1 MTGFARVQGQQD
13 SRSWTWEARSVN
25 GRSLDVRCRLPTGFE
40 ELDQPVRERAH
51 ARFRRGNIFV
61 TLLLA
66 WSESRVGVRVNRQV
80 LDEIIAILPEIAN
93 RLPGARPPSL
103 DGLLAARGVLEA
115 KEEEL
120 SDAAREVL
128 VGALLASLDEAFLK
142 LHSMRREEGARL
154 APTLNEHVREIERL
168 SIAAESLAATQ
179 KPAVEKRL
187 RSQVA
192 ELLGTFPAL
201 PEERLA
207 QEVALLMTKIDA
219 REEID
224 RLKAHAEAA
233 LALMGSP
240 EAVGRKLE
248 FLCQELNREANTLC
262 SKSADVELTRVGIEI
277 KTAIDRLREQV
288 QNIE

>member
-1 MTGFARVQGQQD
+1 MTGFARVQGQQE
-13 SRSWTWEARSVN
+13 SRAWTWEARSVN

-40 ELDQPVRERAH
+40 DLDQPVRERAH
-51 ARFRRGNIFV
+51 TRFRRGNINV

-66 WSESRVGVRVNRQV
+66 WTESHAGVRVNRQV
-80 LDEIIAILPEIAN
+80 LDEIIAILPEIAK
-93 RLPGARPPSL
+93 RLPGVRPPSL

-120 SDAAREVL
+120 SDAAREAL
-128 VGALLASLDEAFLK
+128 MGALLAGLDEALLK
-142 LHSMRREEGARL
+142 LHAMRREEGARL
-154 APTLNEHVREIERL
+154 ATALAEHVREIERL
-168 SIAAESLAATQ
+168 SAAAENLAAAQ
-179 KPAVEKRL
+179 RPAIENRL
-187 RSQVA
+187 RGQVA

-201 PEERLA
+201 PEDRLA
-207 QEVALLMTKIDA
+207 QEVALLMTKLDA

-224 RLKAHAEAA
+224 RLKSHVEGA
-233 LALMGSP
+233 LALMASP

-248 FLCQELNREANTLC
+248 FLCQEFNREANTLC
-262 SKSADVELTRVGIEI
+262 SKSADVELTRIGIEI